1 MIVDIYFILLHIQQ
15 GIIDID
21 IMMASLFSF
30 EINAFVEN
38 SMGFH
43 LKKIH

>member
-1 MIVDIYFILLHIQQ
+1 
-15 GIIDID
+15 
-21 IMMASLFSF
+21 LFSF

-43 LKKIH
+43 LKKFTDSTHT